1 MGIASFT
8 HATWVVYCCEKW
20 SRSPST
26 ALGSHIRR
34 RRRRRSNCTSRA
46 EANASALSSK

>member
-34 RRRRRSNCTSRA
+34 RRRSNCTSRA